1 MKTPTWGVVIGI
13 LMVLFGGCSVMS
25 DINAIRL
32 PAILEKQRAILHE
45 KVEER
50 KNEEKIENA
59 AEAEEDDDTL
69 QDSTITEDTSLVQIE
84 IDTDKG
90 DPDETMKK
98 VDDILNLSE
107 FTQTWMVRF
116 GYIGIVIS
124 VLYLLAGIFL
134 LIPKKFS
141 IKLAYTA
148 LILSITLSGTSAVI
162 LTTDSTSTGFIG
174 LVTGFSQIFGVIIDI
189 VLLAIIF
196 ASEKEAYTALP
207 VGPQS

>member
-13 LMVLFGGCSVMS
+13 LMVLFGGCSVMN

-32 PAILEKQRAILHE
+32 PSVLEKQRAILHE
-45 KVEER
+45 KAEER
-50 KNEEKIENA
+50 KNEEKDEREIEEEAETNQDTTLTEATDSLEFAEAMEDEEDMKKIEN
-59 AEAEEDDDTL
+59 
-69 QDSTITEDTSLVQIE
+69 
-84 IDTDKG
+84 
-90 DPDETMKK
+90 
-98 VDDILNLSE
+98 ILNVSE
-107 FTQTWMVRF
+107 FTKTWMVRF